1 MSRRFVCLFLLAAIA
16 PWLEAAKNSPLTLR
30 YAIVSNGA
38 TAGSEVDS
46 YTADRQVDTYE
57 FNDRGRGPKISAHY
71 VLAPDGTVLR
81 ADLTGVDYLKAP
93 VDEHFAVDG
102 WSREILR
109 STAATFAADVW

>member
-38 TAGSEVDS
+38 TAGSEFDS
-46 YTADRQVDTYE
+46 YTAGGHVDSTYE

-71 VLAPDGTVLR
+71 VLAPDGTLLR

-93 VDEHFAVDG
+93 VDELFAVDDRKG
-102 WSREILR
+102 YCP
-109 STAATFAADVW
+109 AAMGPEAI